1 MLKKNLESR
10 VKNVGWKSE
19 KCEWRRSRR
28 WNKERV
34 GSPWACGGRRKMQW
48 WASGGKTHTGWVKKQ
63 PNWGKTHRLGKNMWA
78 GEKSLKLGE
87 NTHVVGQKGSDVRC
101 SGEWV
106 QIGENTQGR
115 GNMKWN
121 AVQIRGQGAEPDLSC
136 ETLQRKWSALDW
148 WVVALF
154 SALLAARGAR
164 SWKVLVDY

>member
-10 VKNVGWKSE
+10 VKNVGGKSE

-34 GSPWACGGRRKMQW
+34 GSPWARGRRRKMQW
-48 WASGGKTHTGWVKKQ
+48 WASEGKTHTGCMWV
-63 PNWGKTHRLGKNMWA
+63 

-87 NTHVVGQKGSDVRC
+87 NTQVVGQKGSDVRC